1 MRVPVIRTI
10 VSSIVA
16 CAALLGCATTNDDNA
31 RDRTTSSDQT
41 EGDRRAR
48 LRLELAAGYFGRGQY
63 ETALDEVKQAL
74 AVQPDM
80 AEALNLR
87 GLIYS
92 ALGDERLAEE
102 SFRRALQVQPRDG
115 NTLHNYAWLL
125 CQRNRYGESFAMF
138 QQAIALPSYGSKARS
153 YMSLGVCQARSGA
166 LADAERSLLRSYE
179 LDSSNPVAAANLS
192 DVLYRRGEFER
203 ARFYI
208 RRVNS
213 SADVSNAQTLW
224 LAARIEN
231 KLGNANAA
239 RDFGRQLRNRFP
251 QSNEAMLF
259 ERGRFDD

>member
-1 MRVPVIRTI
+1 VRHPLLRIGLSGLLI
-10 VSSIVA
+10 
-16 CAALLGCATTNDDNA
+16 CAALMGCATNNDDNA
-31 RDRTTSSDQT
+31 RDRTTTSDQT
-41 EGDRRAR
+41 EVDRRAR
-48 LRLELAAGYFGRGQY
+48 LRLDLAAGYFGRGQY

-74 AVQPDM
+74 AVQPDL
-80 AEALNLR
+80 AEALSLR

-102 SFRRALQVQPRDG
+102 SFRRALQMHPRDG
-115 NTLHNYAWLL
+115 DTMHNYAWLL
-125 CQRNRYGESFAMF
+125 CQRNRYAESFTLF

-166 LADAERSLLRSYE
+166 LADAERNLLRSYE
-179 LDSSNPVAAANLS
+179 LDSANPVAAANLS

-239 RDFGRQLRNRFP
+239 REFGRQLRNRFP